1 MLAEPHWGCLQF
13 IVRVLAFVMH
23 IMRWQICQVHKCL
36 AIKIGD
42 TWGSAICASL
52 RKHFY
57 LLTLQA
63 RASHR
68 KL

>member
-1 MLAEPHWGCLQF
+1 M
-13 IVRVLAFVMH
+13 RVLAFIMH
-23 IMRWQICQVHKCL
+23 IMRWQICQVHRYL